1 MVLRHKPHTSAWG
14 KKRPHLWVTGPDPVL
29 HKKYLVWLQQR
40 NQALWREES
49 WHIDFS
55 DWCAIWGDLW
65 LVRGRERGH
74 YCMSRKDWGL
84 PWTVDNVHVI
94 TREAHARLQGNAR
107 AAGWCSVAQ
116 KRNKQRKNTNDSTES
131 TDTSQH

>member
-1 MVLRHKPHTSAWG
+1 MVLRHKPHTRAWG
-14 KKRPHLWVTGPDPVL
+14 KIRPHLWVTGPDPVL